1 MARTRIKS
9 SDIENLTISAADIST
24 NSISN
29 DKIIGIEADK
39 LTGTLLASTF
49 PATLPAIDGSALT
62 GEVSPNRFPAT
73 LPAIDG
79 SALTGEVSANRIA
92 TNSISNDKIIG
103 IEADK
108 LTGTL
113 LASTFPAT
121 LPAIDGSALS
131 NVSVESSGIPDNA
144 ISLNQLNVSG
154 TTGQFLSIDGSNN
167 LVFDDLSNA
176 LSGAGQLSSSNI
188 ADNSIGIPQINIADG
203 TIGQVISRNGSGSL
217 EFVDVVSDPVLG
229 GDLSGVAS
237 SATLNNNTV
246 SQDNI
251 SPGSIDDS
259 KIIGL
264 DAGKLFGTAP
274 FSTVGGG
281 ELGFLNKS
289 NWTDE
294 EKVTVSLDNS
304 APGIGKAVVRVFEEF
319 LDPATQDISSGS
331 DWDITTNDA
340 GFNLYNYA
348 SAASVTC
355 TPAAIT
361 GTDINFTF
369 ANTSPF
375 TGTDYNDAV
384 GYKITKLNGPGVARI
399 KSTLGGNNGLT
410 ALCDIEVDFDNTD
423 TMTPGG
429 FKLES
434 GEFIDGNFTPSNS
447 ISKAITNFGGIGEDI
462 GGGNGSAEIEDGK
475 IVIVGIDDERAIRL
489 LSRPS
494 GNSFQGQSTQW
505 SVSIFQY
512 DPNRVGTGSQAN
524 QEFIFASTKTSGRF
538 PTINRNDLAE
548 CDVCV
553 LSDRGAVVVG
563 RDASGQGVAIGMHLP
578 GVGSSPITDPNN
590 DPQTIDIGPQNN
602 TGFTVVSTNT
612 TTRDMIIKPLSDR
625 HFIVM
630 WSELIP
636 YLGGGSGFVPFL
648 RIGYM
653 DPNGNLSINGVQ
665 KLLFQN
671 DGGGEDGFGSGAG
684 DLSTQY
690 SATGGSEPNKPIL
703 QMFNHESSDARRDF
717 LYLWYR
723 NDGRPYGIHGV
734 IEDFNKN
741 TNSVPVIRYNKGNEI
756 RPNGAHFRDSN
767 NVLLTQNGT
776 NNRVSTGEYPH
787 WIDAINQKTAVYC
800 WRDST
805 LGLQAACVALGQV
818 GGPPFGNRSIF
829 IGDFFFQDAN
839 GNSGQTNSN
848 ITSGPATRLDALTGT
863 INTGVGSVSGGVYD
877 QSLRA
882 GYYQWSDHR
891 LGVPAAGVNS
901 AVIYGT
907 FIENNTSIIKTSG
920 ANPNDYSTTGPVNSH
935 AVAVMNNNRLFSAHQ
950 HGDGNYYARIYNF
963 EQPIYVAGE
972 YIIAITG
979 NDSLDTTNY
988 TEITSI
994 TPIVGGGGN
1003 GFNSFYAF
1011 CTNPTFDVFG
1021 NILTGGTFFISKSG
1035 AVRRNIVSSESSV
1048 HGGTDGEWFH
1058 NNGSAPTDNWIR
1070 SDAPTI
1076 FPQGINKNTPFMAL
1090 TEALRSNIGENGMTL
1105 NHINN
1110 DNPFGGTWPALGTT
1124 FAAAIMIDA
1133 SDSLSP
1139 VQVDKLNVIYNAGGL
1154 RHRDKTQDYTIDI
1167 VDVDNI
1173 EVTAPI
1179 NPDGSGN
1186 RNARVFISS

>member
-9 SDIENLTISAADIST
+9 SDIENLTISAVDIDT

-62 GEVSPNRFPAT
+62 GEVNANRFPAT

-79 SALTGEVSANRIA
+79 SALTGEVNANRIA
-92 TNSISNDKIIG
+92 INSISNDKIIG
-103 IEADK
+103 IEANK

-131 NVSVESSGIPDNA
+131 NVSVDSSGIPDNA

-154 TTGQFLSIDGSNN
+154 TTGQFLSIDNSNN
-167 LVFDDLSNA
+167 LVFDDLTNA
-176 LSGAGQLSSSNI
+176 LSGASQLSSSNI

-203 TIGQVISRNGSGSL
+203 TTGQVISRNGSGNL
-217 EFVDVVSDPVLG
+217 QFIDVVSDPTMG
-229 GDLSGVAS
+229 GDLSGLAS
-237 SATLNNNTV
+237 AASLNNNTV

-264 DAGKLFGTAP
+264 DASKLFGTAP
-274 FSTVGGG
+274 FNTVGGG

-289 NWTDE
+289 NWLDE

-319 LDPATQDISSGS
+319 LDPATQNISSGS

-361 GTDINFTF
+361 GKDINFTF

-399 KSTLGGNNGLT
+399 KSTLNNGLT

-434 GEFIDGNFTPSNS
+434 GEFIDGNFTPSSSVSNS
-447 ISKAITNFGGIGEDI
+447 IVPFFGL
-462 GGGNGSAEIEDGK
+462 GGDVGGSVIEDGK
-475 IVIVGIDDERAIRL
+475 VVFVRIDDDRAIRL
-489 LSRPS
+489 VSRIGS
-494 GNSFQGQSTQW
+494 NAFQGQSTQM
-505 SVSIFQY
+505 SLRIIQH
-512 DPNRVGTGSQAN
+512 DPNSTQGSGITAN
-524 QEFIFASTKTSGRF
+524 QEFIFQSTTSSGRF
-538 PTINRNDLAE
+538 PVLNESFLSD
-548 CDVCV
+548 CDICF

-563 RDASGQGVAIGMHLP
+563 KDSSGNCRAIGMHIP
-578 GVGSSPITDPNN
+578 GVGSANITDPNN
-590 DPQTIDIGPQNN
+590 NPQTIVLDP
-602 TGFTVVSTNT
+602 TGTNFFQVSSSSSCK
-612 TTRDMIIKPLSDR
+612 DMIIKPLSTK
-625 HFIVM
+625 HFVVM
-630 WSELIP
+630 WTETINFS
-636 YLGGGSGFVPFL
+636 GGGSGPVPKL
-648 RIGYM
+648 KIGYM
-653 DPNGNLSINGVQ
+653 EPNGTIIMNGLE
-665 KLLFQN
+665 KLLFSN
-671 DGGGEDGFGSGAG
+671 DGGGADGFSSTPGDQNFVYAANSAGA
-684 DLSTQY
+684 
-690 SATGGSEPNKPIL
+690 PNKPIL

-717 LYLWYR
+717 LYLYYR
-723 NDGRPYGIHGV
+723 DDGRPYGVHGT

-741 TNSVPVIRYNKGNEI
+741 TNSVPVIRYNRGNEM
-756 RPNGAHFRDSN
+756 RPNGGHFRDSN
-767 NVLLTQNGT
+767 DVLLTNTGA
-776 NNRVSTGEYPH
+776 NNRISTGDYTH
-787 WIDAINQKTAVYC
+787 WIDAIDQKTAVYF
-800 WRDST
+800 WRDSV
-805 LGLQAACVALGQV
+805 LGVQAACVSLGKA

-829 IGDFFFQDAN
+829 IGDYFSTGAN
-839 GNSGQTNSN
+839 SNTN
-848 ITSGPATRLDALTGT
+848 ITSGPATRLDAITGT
-863 INTGVGSVSGGVYD
+863 ANAGVGAMSGAIYD
-877 QSLRA
+877 QTLRA

-891 LGVPAAGVNS
+891 SGVPIGEAAS
-901 AVIYGT
+901 DVIYGT
-907 FIENNTSIIKTSG
+907 FIESNTSIIKTTPSNPLTYSVSG
-920 ANPNDYSTTGPVNSH
+920 DVSSH
-935 AVAVMNNNRLFSAHQ
+935 AVVVMNNNRMISAHE
-950 HGDGNYYARIYNF
+950 HGDHNYYARIYNF
-963 EQPIYVAGE
+963 EQQLYVSGE

-979 NDSLDTTNY
+979 NDSLDTTDY

-994 TPIVGGGGN
+994 TGIVGGSGN
-1003 GFNSFYAF
+1003 GSNSFYAF
-1011 CTNPTFDVFG
+1011 CTNPTYDVFG
-1021 NILTGGTFFISKSG
+1021 NILTGGTFFISRNG
-1035 AVRRNIVSSESSV
+1035 AARRNIATSEASL
-1048 HGGTDGEWFH
+1048 HGGTEGDWYH
-1058 NNGSAPTDNWIR
+1058 NNGSGTGEVWIR
-1070 SDAPTI
+1070 SVATST
-1076 FPQGINKNTPFMAL
+1076 FPQNIDKNNPSIAL
-1090 TEALRSNIGENGMTL
+1090 SEALRANIGENGMSL
-1105 NHINN
+1105 SNLNN

-1133 SDSLSP
+1133 ANTTNA

-1167 VDVDNI
+1167 VDIDNI
-1173 EVTAPI
+1173 ELTAPI

-1186 RNARVFISS
+1186 RNARIFVSS

>member
-9 SDIENLTISAADIST
+9 SDIENLTISAVDIDT

-62 GEVSPNRFPAT
+62 GEVNANRFPAT

-92 TNSISNDKIIG
+92 INSISNDKIIG
-103 IEADK
+103 IEANK

-131 NVSVESSGIPDNA
+131 NVSVDSSGIPDNA

-154 TTGQFLSIDGSNN
+154 TTGQFLSIDSSNN
-167 LVFDDLSNA
+167 LVFDDLTNA
-176 LSGAGQLSSSNI
+176 LSGASQLSSSNI

-203 TIGQVISRNGSGSL
+203 TTGQVISRNGSGNL
-217 EFVDVVSDPVLG
+217 QFIDVVSDPTMG

-237 SATLNNNTV
+237 AASLNNNTV

-264 DAGKLFGTAP
+264 DASKLFGTAP
-274 FSTVGGG
+274 FNTVGGG

-289 NWTDE
+289 NWLDE

-319 LDPATQDISSGS
+319 LDPATQNISSGS

-399 KSTLGGNNGLT
+399 KSTLNNGLT

-447 ISKAITNFGGIGEDI
+447 ISKTITNFSGLGEDI
-462 GGGNGSAEIEDGK
+462 GGKLGDNTDGFYK
-475 IVIVGIDDERAIRL
+475 MVKIDDFRSLTMITRFGADADFTEADEYRL
-489 LSRPS
+489 RIV
-494 GNSFQGQSTQW
+494 QH
-505 SVSIFQY
+505 
-512 DPNRVGTGSQAN
+512 DPNRVGNNDQFFS
-524 QEFIFASTKTSGRF
+524 STKSSGDF
-538 PTINRNDLAE
+538 PELVGNDLTE
-548 CDVCV
+548 CDI
-553 LSDRGAVVVG
+553 LNMGSRGVILAG
-563 RDASGQGVAIGMHLP
+563 RDSTGACKIKCFILP
-578 GVGSSPITDPNN
+578 ADPSAV
-590 DPQTIDIGPQNN
+590 PQTI
-602 TGFTVVSTNT
+602 TGHGSQGIVSVSQLGKN
-612 TTRDMIIKPLSDR
+612 TRDVRIVAISDK
-625 HFIVM
+625 HFYIV
-630 WSELIP
+630 WCELIN
-636 YLGGGSGFVPFL
+636 YAGGGSGFVPIGKVGYVDTNGIISFATSGVNGQTTGEHLL
-648 RIGYM
+648 R
-653 DPNGNLSINGVQ
+653 S
-665 KLLFQN
+665 N
-671 DGGGEDGFGSGAG
+671 DGGGIHGFTSSDPGNAT
-684 DLSTQY
+684 DDY
-690 SATGGSEPNKPIL
+690 SATNASEPNNPL
-703 QMFNHESSDARRDF
+703 LHMFDHPDVNAEIDF
-717 LYLWYR
+717 VYIYYR
-723 NDGRPYGIHGV
+723 NSGSPYWIHGTV
-734 IEDFNKN
+734 EELNEA
-741 TNSVPVIRYNKGNEI
+741 TESAQVIRYNMVQRQLQDTFGN
-756 RPNGAHFRDSN
+756 GLSDSN
-767 NVLLTQNGT
+767 NVLTSNTTAG
-776 NNRVSTGEYPH
+776 NIINTGRYTH
-787 WIDAINQKTAVYC
+787 WIDEVDNRTAVYF
-800 WRDST
+800 WRDSV
-805 LGLQAACVALGQV
+805 LGVQAATVTVGID
-818 GGPPFGNRSIF
+818 GGPPFGIRSMF
-829 IGDFFFQDAN
+829 FGDFNAKPFSSAR
-839 GNSGQTNSN
+839 
-848 ITSGPATRLDALTGT
+848 SGPATRLDAVTGT
-863 INTGVGSVSGGVYD
+863 INAGVGGMSGAIYD
-877 QSLRA
+877 KSLKA

-891 LGVPAAGVNS
+891 SGVPIGAANS
-901 AVIYGT
+901 SVIYGT
-907 FIENNTSIIKTSG
+907 FIVDNKSIIKTSP
-920 ANPNDYSTTGPVNSH
+920 ANPLSYNTTGDVPGHGV
-935 AVAVMNNNRLFSAHQ
+935 VAMTNNKLFSAHP
-950 HGDGNYYARIYNF
+950 HGDLNHYGRIYNF
-963 EQPIYVAGE
+963 EQQIYVAGE

-979 NDSLDTTNY
+979 NDSLDTTDY

-994 TPIVGGGGN
+994 TGIVGGSGN
-1003 GFNSFYAF
+1003 GSNSFYAF
-1011 CTNPTFDVFG
+1011 CTNPTYDVFG
-1021 NILTGGTFFISKSG
+1021 NILTGGTFFISRNG
-1035 AVRRNIVSSESSV
+1035 AARRNIATSEASL
-1048 HGGTDGEWFH
+1048 HGGTEGDWYH
-1058 NNGSAPTDNWIR
+1058 NTASGTNENWVR
-1070 SDAPTI
+1070 SVATST
-1076 FPQGINKNTPFMAL
+1076 FPQNIDKNNPSIAL
-1090 TEALRSNIGENGMTL
+1090 SEALRANIGENGMSL
-1105 NHINN
+1105 SNLNN

-1133 SDSLSP
+1133 ANTTNA

-1186 RNARVFISS
+1186 RNARIFVSS